1 MNQTEIERLRQE
13 RDLALNT
20 AMGAVAE
27 RDAAYAAV
35 TRANRER
42 DEARAEV
49 ERLKGY
55 NESLLAAKEDNIR
68 EVARLTR
75 ERDALQ
81 SQFDRMSAVADEFRH
96 QRDRAYE
103 ESAAIGVALDE
114 TRAAALEE
122 AAGIAAGFMRPTE
135 GRIIAAAIRAARPLP
150 HAAQGSDR

>member
-55 NESLLAAKEDNIR
+55 NESLLAAKEEI
-68 EVARLTR
+68 
-75 ERDALQ
+75 
-81 SQFDRMSAVADEFRH
+81 
-96 QRDRAYE
+96 
-103 ESAAIGVALDE
+103 
-114 TRAAALEE
+114 
-122 AAGIAAGFMRPTE
+122 
-135 GRIIAAAIRAARPLP
+135 
-150 HAAQGSDR
+150 